1 MSTVYVFSAGCIRRG
16 LDVIHIQR
24 YLQANGW
31 QSSRRP
37 EDADLIVVA
46 TCGVVAL
53 NELNS
58 LRSIQEAMR
67 RCKKPGAR
75 VVVTGCLPLI
85 NPGPIEALGECLF
98 IPTGQ
103 LDKLDALIGARVP
116 FSQVEL
122 PDSISDNKDI
132 VNYLVARSFCR
143 QSALYK
149 KVFYKFFMDG
159 RFLEASI
166 ACKQAYESAKA
177 LLTGKPKR
185 KFQPYYNV
193 KIADGCLSNCS
204 FCATKYA
211 TGTLRS
217 RPLEA
222 IVSDFRRGLRK
233 GYKVFQLIAEDT
245 GCYGRDSGSSLA
257 RLLTALC
264 EQEGDFQ
271 LIIIDC
277 SPQWLVEDREEIL
290 PVLARYQQHIRELF
304 VPLQSGSDNVLHA
317 MHRKYAIKDALEVLG
332 AIRTQ
337 APAIAL
343 RTSLLI
349 GFPGE
354 TSEDFEASRRA
365 ARALD
370 FAEVTINRYE
380 DRPKALSATLPG
392 KVAQS
397 DIEHRARILAE
408 DGCYILS

>member
-1 MSTVYVFSAGCIRRG
+1 MNIFYVFSAGCIRRG
-16 LDVIHIQR
+16 LDIIHIQN
-24 YLQANGW
+24 YLQQNGW
-31 QSSRRP
+31 TMSRRP
-37 EDADLIVVA
+37 ENADLLIIA
-46 TCGVVAL
+46 TCGVVEL

-58 LRSIQEAMR
+58 LRCIMEGIR
-67 RCKKPGAR
+67 RKKDDAR
-75 VVVTGCLPLI
+75 IVITGCLPLI
-85 NPGPIEALGECLF
+85 NPGPIEELGESVF

-103 LDKLDALIGARVP
+103 LDKLDEFIGATVP
-116 FSQVEL
+116 FSEVEY
-122 PDSISDNKDI
+122 PDSISDNRDI

-149 KVFYKFFMDG
+149 KAFYKFFMDG

-166 ACKQAYESAKA
+166 TCKQAYESVKA
-177 LLTGKPKR
+177 WLTGKPKR

-217 RPLEA
+217 RPLED

-245 GCYGRDSGSSLA
+245 GCYGRDSGSSLTT
-257 RLLTALC
+257 LLTALC
-264 EQEGDFQ
+264 EHEGDFQ
-271 LIIIDC
+271 FIIIDC
-277 SPQWLVEDREEIL
+277 SPQWLVEDRREIL
-290 PVLARYQQHIRELF
+290 PVLAKYQHHIRELF
-304 VPLQSGSDNVLHA
+304 VPLQSGSDSVLKA
-317 MHRKYAIKDALEVLG
+317 MHRKYAIKDALAVLG
-332 AIRTQ
+332 IIRTQ
-337 APAIAL
+337 APGITL

-354 TSEDFEASRRA
+354 TPEDFEASRCA
-365 ARALD
+365 AKALD

-392 KVAQS
+392 KVSQS
-397 DIEHRARILAE
+397 QIEHRARILAE